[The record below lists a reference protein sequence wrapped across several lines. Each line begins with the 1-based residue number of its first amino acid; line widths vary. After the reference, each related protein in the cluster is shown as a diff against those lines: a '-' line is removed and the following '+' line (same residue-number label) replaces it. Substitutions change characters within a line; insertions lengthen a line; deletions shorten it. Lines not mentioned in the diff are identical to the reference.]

1 MQQTQIPGDMFDYKN
16 AERPGP
22 ICEYGASEKTG
33 DMFSFLK
40 TAHLKTR
47 SRVQIAGLKRHS
59 RVSVAH

>member
-40 TAHLKTR
+40 T
-47 SRVQIAGLKRHS
+47 RVRIAGLKRHS